1 MDREW
6 SVVDPEGVIDPGDA
20 FGRGQ
25 PPRTTGHASAAET
38 SQGNRHLSSQ
48 EGTILSVLRR
58 TDPAGQEGRGGG
70 GGRGGEREREEVAA
84 MEKASWKERK
94 CLK

>member
-58 TDPAGQEGRGGG
+58 TDPAGTD
-70 GGRGGEREREEVAA
+70 
-84 MEKASWKERK
+84 
-94 CLK
+94 